1 MRKIVGAFALIGML
15 WATLSLC
22 SAESGNTI
30 IWTGWITDSVCA
42 ARGANAAHKDCAL
55 KCVRDKSA
63 KWVFVNSDANR
74 VLSIHNQDAVNP
86 NSSLGHQ
93 VTVTGQ
99 LMENDSIHINNIVP
113 AASQL

>member
-1 MRKIVGAFALIGML
+1 VRKIVGAFALIGLL

-22 SAESGNTI
+22 SAESGNI
-30 IWTGWITDSVCA
+30 IIRTGWITDSTCA
-42 ARGANAAHKDCAL
+42 ATGANTDHKDCAV
-55 KCVRDKSA
+55 KCARDKSA

-74 VLSIHNQDAVNP
+74 VLSIRNEDAVNP

-99 LMENDSIHINNIVP
+99 LTENDSIHINSIVP